1 MISPAEIQ
9 QILNNDSYSS
19 SSIKLRCNFL
29 RRFHRF
35 TLDSTE
41 IRCKKTSSISAS
53 FWRRDCGGGLLV
65 KRPVEQ
71 LPPVHAG
78 EQSNVSLR
86 QLCSTH
92 VAPFVLSVPNP
103 SVQSG
108 WGQNRGASRHSDG
121 PSRRPLLSET
131 SRQCPDP
138 VAGERD
144 ARRGR
149 LDPSS
154 DEQAGVILRR

>member
-9 QILNNDSYSS
+9 QILNNDSYSN

-71 LPPVHAG
+71 LPTVHAG

-86 QLCSTH
+86 QLCSSCPSPTRRCSQAGAKIEEQAATVTAH
-92 VAPFVLSVPNP
+92 HEGRSCLRHRGSVLIRP
-103 SVQSG
+103 
-108 WGQNRGASRHSDG
+108 RAS
-121 PSRRPLLSET
+121 EI
-131 SRQCPDP
+131 
-138 VAGERD
+138 RD
-144 ARRGR
+144 AADWIRRLMSKPG
-149 LDPSS
+149 
-154 DEQAGVILRR
+154 